1 MATPAQIELQ
11 KLKTLLRQEFI
22 YERDEY
28 ERSLLVDHLGGKVQE
43 SNCRYPISVG
53 RNYYNTLDQ
62 ITVDIAFDYSADET
76 ETDFEPGQPVVFFY
90 VGNEHTEWVNG
101 EPVYDRN
108 RLKELPFQAQV
119 DSVGSGSMKIVLP
132 NRSALNSLIDYNQT
146 KLLGIKLCLDTTS
159 YRIMDEA
166 LTAAMTIDN
175 SHFVHLR
182 EVLIGNQKPQFHT
195 QLSVSI
201 PWLNA
206 SQQAAVQKVIEAK
219 DVAIVHGPP
228 GTGKTTTLIEAII
241 ETLHRETQV
250 MVCAPSN
257 AAIDWISEQLAR
269 RGVAVLR
276 VGNPLRMS
284 DEMLECSYERRY
296 AAHPDYGELWSIRK
310 LLHQKNTPEAQSAL
324 KPAKRQQLT
333 TRANEL
339 ENRINQD
346 IFNQARV
353 VACTLI
359 GSAYKVL
366 DHRHFST
373 LFIDEAAQGLEPA
386 CWVPIVKCDRVVL
399 SGDHQQLP
407 PTIHCVEAARAGLS
421 TTLMQKVAKTK
432 PECVKLLDIQYRMH
446 QDIMEFSSQWFYGGR
461 LKAAPEVAQRLV
473 SLMDSPLTWID
484 TSKCDFEERNNTN
497 TMSRMNSKEAQLLIH
512 SLKDYIDMIG
522 IDRIKEDLIDFGIIS
537 PYKAQVRLLRKLIRR
552 QPFFKALR
560 GRIRIN
566 SVDGFQGQ
574 ECDVIILS
582 MVRDNDKGSIG
593 FLNDLRRMNVAITRA
608 KMKLIVVG
616 NTTTLS
622 RHRFYRELIDYFDS
636 KDAIVQAVTETPNE
650 DSSSLSE

>member
-11 KLKTLLRQEFI
+11 KLKTLLRQEYI

-28 ERSLLVDHLGGKVQE
+28 ERSLLVDHMGGKVQE
-43 SNCRYPISVG
+43 SNCRYPISLG
-53 RNYYNTLDQ
+53 KNYYNTLDQ
-62 ITVDIAFDYSADET
+62 LTVDIAFDYSADET

-90 VGNEHTEWVNG
+90 IGNEHTQWVNG
-101 EPVYDRN
+101 EPISNGN
-108 RLKELPFQAQV
+108 RLKELSFQAQV
-119 DSVGSGSMKIVLP
+119 DSVAVGSMKIVLP
-132 NRSALNSLIDYNQT
+132 NRAALNSLIDHHQT

-166 LTAAMTIDN
+166 LTSAMTIDN
-175 SHFVHLR
+175 QHFVHLR
-182 EVLIGNQKPQFHT
+182 EVLLGNLRPEFR
-195 QLSVSI
+195 SCISANI

-206 SQQAAVQKVIEAK
+206 SQQAAVQKVLEAK

-241 ETLHRETQV
+241 ETLHHETQV

-257 AAIDWISEQLAR
+257 AAIDWISEQLVR
-269 RGVAVLR
+269 RGLPVLR

-284 DEMLECSYERRY
+284 NEMLECSYERRY
-296 AAHPDYGELWSIRK
+296 AAHPDYSELWSIRK
-310 LLHQKNTPEAQSAL
+310 LLHQKNTSDGQAPL

-339 ENRINQD
+339 EIRINQD

-353 VACTLI
+353 IACTLV
-359 GSAYKVL
+359 GSAYRVL

-407 PTIHCVEAARAGLS
+407 PTIHCIEAARAGLS
-421 TTLMQKVAKTK
+421 TTLMQKVAKSK
-432 PECVKLLDIQYRMH
+432 PECVSLLNIQYRMH
-446 QDIMEFSSQWFYGGR
+446 QDIMEFSSRWFYGGR

-473 SLMDSPLTWID
+473 NLMDSPLTWID
-484 TSKCDFEERNNTN
+484 TSSCDFGERSNTN

-512 SLKDYIDMIG
+512 SLKEYIDMIG
-522 IDRIKEDLIDFGIIS
+522 LNHIKDDLVDFGIIS

-566 SVDGFQGQ
+566 TVDGFQGQ

-582 MVRDNDKGSIG
+582 MVRDNDKGNIG

-616 NTTTLS
+616 NTITLS
-622 RHRFYRELIDYFDS
+622 RHRFYRELIEYFDT
-636 KDAIVQAVTETPNE
+636 KNAIVQAVTDHQKEEDTPNHI
-650 DSSSLSE
+650 